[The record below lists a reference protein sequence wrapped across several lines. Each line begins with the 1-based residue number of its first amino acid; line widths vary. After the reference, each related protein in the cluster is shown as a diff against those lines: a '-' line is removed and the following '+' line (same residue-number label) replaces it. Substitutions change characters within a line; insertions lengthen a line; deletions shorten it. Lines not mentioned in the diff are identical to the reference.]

1 MWRRIIALSAIAML
15 AGCGGSSGYTGSYVG
30 GDDTAIIQLDL
41 VESGEGQLNGTIAVS
56 ELDYEAGRLK
66 TTVKP
71 VTGVRDGKQISLRAH
86 ATTFDGR
93 EASLSLEADGS
104 SLMWKVPTDGQTI
117 ELAEANQTQYQQR
130 LVKFADQLNAN
141 DVGLL
146 PDDL

>member
-1 MWRRIIALSAIAML
+1 MQRHFLALSVSALLM
-15 AGCGGSSGYTGSYVG
+15 GCNVSSGYTGSYVG
-30 GDDTAIIQLDL
+30 GDETALVHLDL

-56 ELDYEAGRLK
+56 ALDYAAGELK
-66 TTVKP
+66 TTIKP

-86 ATTFDGR
+86 TEAFGAQD
-93 EASLSLEADGS
+93 ASLSLEADGN
-104 SLMWKVPTDGQTI
+104 SLMWKVPTNGQTI
-117 ELAEANQTQYQQR
+117 ELSQTDQDQYRER